1 MRDSH
6 LKPVWAERRV
16 VDCAARPTTTAVH
29 EHVALAYFT
38 DGAATIEQRGRF
50 EVAAGDVL
58 LVPAGEPHR
67 WIRSSQHASWGVGFC
82 APCFAPSELAD
93 LLDPFERARAGSSA
107 VIRIPA
113 DRQAHLA
120 ALCAELARETSAAAG
135 DAADDPRRVY
145 PALAQRSLLALVLLE
160 VARAATATPASDAR
174 PGVVGSALRY
184 IERHCLR
191 PISLADVAAAVDRS
205 PSHVTTALKR
215 ATGKTAV
222 DWIIAGRLA
231 EARRRLL
238 HTDER
243 VDRISERVGYADA
256 THFIRLFRRSHGVTP
271 AAWRAARRRP

>member
-50 EVAAGDVL
+50 DVAAGDVL

-82 APCFAPSELAD
+82 APCFAPSELAG
-93 LLDPFERARAGSSA
+93 LLDPFER
-107 VIRIPA
+107 IPA
-113 DRQAHLA
+113 DRRAHLA
-120 ALCAELARETSAAAG
+120 GLCAELARETTAAEA

-160 VARAATATPASDAR
+160 IARAANATPAADAQ

-191 PISLADVAAAVDRS
+191 PISLADVAAAVERS
-205 PSHVTTALKR
+205 PSYVTTALKR

-243 VDRISERVGYADA
+243 VDRIAERVGYADA
-256 THFIRLFRRSHGVTP
+256 THLIRLFRRSHGVTP